1 MAPARDHLL
10 AAAREEFL
18 THGYKKT
25 GIAAI
30 AQRAGMAV
38 GSVYAFYA
46 SKKELFID
54 VYQAENTASKT
65 AIAAGIDWARPRE
78 ALLSY
83 VEANLAAVRANA
95 ILAEWSTDGIG
106 SVLRDRCAAAGTSG
120 ATWDFLNQQFQ
131 RWRDEG
137 KTAPNA
143 TPELV
148 EELFTAANLLD
159 ASGLVGM
166 ETQRFMMEAIIDRLF
181 IARVGV
187 S

>member
-1 MAPARDHLL
+1 MAPARDQLL

-18 THGYKKT
+18 MHGYKKT
-25 GIAAI
+25 GIAAV
-30 AQRAGMAV
+30 AERAGMAV

-54 VYQAENTASKT
+54 VYQAENAVSKA
-65 AIAAGIDWARPRE
+65 AIVAEIDWTRPRE

-83 VEANLAAVRANA
+83 VEGNLAAVRANA
-95 ILAEWSTDGIG
+95 ILAEWSSDSIG
-106 SVLRDRCAAAGTSG
+106 PVLRDRCAATGTSG
-120 ATWDFLNQQFQ
+120 ETWDFLNQQFQ

-143 TPELV
+143 TPGLV
-148 EELFTAANLLD
+148 DELFTAANLLD
-159 ASGLVGM
+159 ASGLVGI

-181 IARVGV
+181 IA
-187 S
+187 